1 MAGQDY
7 LKPGTRVRRIG
18 RIGRWLNLPNAV
30 SLLRFPL
37 AALFPIANGT
47 ARIAIV
53 AAAAA
58 SDLID
63 GRLARRTGQVTR
75 VGEMLDPVADKAF
88 MLAALI
94 TLAVDGPLP
103 LWTLPLL
110 LTRDVGV
117 ALGAVVLA
125 LRGVR
130 VRMTARPAGKLV
142 TWLQFLGIGIL
153 LLWPDAAA
161 WIALTVGLA
170 GLLALFDYAST
181 IQPLAANGN
190 SRSHLE

>member
-7 LKPGTRVRRIG
+7 LKSETRVRWI
-18 RIGRWLNLPNAV
+18 NLPNAV

-37 AALFPIANGT
+37 AALFPIANGA

-94 TLAVDGPLP
+94 TLVVDGPLP

-110 LTRDVGV
+110 LTRDLGV
-117 ALGAVVLA
+117 ALGAMVLA
-125 LRGVR
+125 LRGVH

-142 TWLQFLGIGIL
+142 TWLQFLGIGTL
-153 LLWPDAAA
+153 LLWPDTAG

-170 GLLALFDYAST
+170 GLLALYDYAST
-181 IQPLAANGN
+181 IRPLARNGN
-190 SRSHLE
+190 GRRHLE